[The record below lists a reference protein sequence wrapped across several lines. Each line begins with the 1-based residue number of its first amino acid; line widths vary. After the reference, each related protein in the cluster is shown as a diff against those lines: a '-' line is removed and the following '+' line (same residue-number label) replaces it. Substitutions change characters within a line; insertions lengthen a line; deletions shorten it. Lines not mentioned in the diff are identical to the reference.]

1 MASLAIFTN
10 GNPDVLRG
18 LNSEA
23 TDLVYLDPPFNSD
36 HRIPIRGA
44 AARAAFWTL
53 GH

>member
-1 MASLAIFTN
+1 MASLAISTN

-23 TDLVYLDPPFNSD
+23 TDLACLDPPFNSD
-36 HRIPIRGA
+36 HSTPIRIA
-44 AARAAFWTL
+44 AAGAAFWTL

>member
-1 MASLAIFTN
+1 MTSPAIFTD
-10 GNPDVLRG
+10 GNPEVLRG

-36 HRIPIRGA
+36 HSTPIRIA
-44 AARAAFWTL
+44 AAGTAFWTL